1 MFSAKSWKVRGVRFV
16 MGLSSWPG
24 IEVGGVAPSHPIPY
38 PIPSRPIPAAVV
50 GALCWLL
57 SWLPLESEASGSSCC
72 RGVTA
77 GTCCRA
83 PHGGSSN
90 SSASGAGLKSPLSLW
105 WPLEL
110 VQVRVREVVRAWRA
124 VRWLHGA
131 WCVLTPA

>member
-1 MFSAKSWKVRGVRFV
+1 M

-24 IEVGGVAPSHPIPY
+24 IEV
-38 PIPSRPIPAAVV
+38 
-50 GALCWLL
+50 
-57 SWLPLESEASGSSCC
+57 SEASGSSCC

-77 GTCCRA
+77 GTRCRA
-83 PHGGSSN
+83 PLGESSN

-105 WPLEL
+105 WPPPEL